1 MILFFPKSLQHN
13 NLHSPDNFRYMPI
26 LFAPLFRN
34 LYNKSCRFEKMYSFH
49 DRFPRGDTPP
59 ARSSLF
65 HNIKRYGGCQYILE
79 MFRAVTIS
87 FAKRKKGKNRHG
99 LQNSDRMKL
108 RHTIPKGESK
118 PMSSVLKHTED
129 YTIKRGSN
137 QEQRT

>member
-79 MFRAVTIS
+79 MFRES
-87 FAKRKKGKNRHG
+87 SNNKFRKKEKGKKETRFAE
-99 LQNSDRMKL
+99 L
-108 RHTIPKGESK
+108 R
-118 PMSSVLKHTED
+118 
-129 YTIKRGSN
+129 
-137 QEQRT
+137 